1 MALTLQLA
9 DSDGNLLPESYAILD
24 EELLEYLSGFSAFP
38 ALRSFGE
45 LPQEEET
52 PIGQDA
58 REAMAREAVEMA
70 ALVQRRQVPEP
81 PDWVGLQG
89 TGDIR
94 LGEEFGWEGL
104 LAFLRRLEHLV
115 HLARTMGLD
124 LLALPND

>member
-9 DSDGNLLPESYAILD
+9 DPAGNLLTESYAILD
-24 EELLEYLSGFSAFP
+24 EELLEYLSGFASFP
-38 ALRSFGE
+38 TLRSLGE
-45 LPQEEET
+45 LASEEAPVEEA
-52 PIGQDA
+52 A

-70 ALVQRRQVPEP
+70 ELMKRREVPQH
-81 PDWVGLQG
+81 PDWVGLEG

-115 HLARTMGLD
+115 HLARTMGLEVR
-124 LLALPND
+124 LLPDD

>member
-24 EELLEYLSGFSAFP
+24 EELLEYLSGFSSFP

-45 LPQEEET
+45 LPQEEKT
-52 PIGQDA
+52 PIGQGA

-70 ALVQRRQVPEP
+70 PLVQRRQVPEP
-81 PDWVGLQG
+81 PAWVGLQG

-104 LAFLRRLEHLV
+104 LAFLLRLEHLV

>member
-9 DSDGNLLPESYAILD
+9 DSDGNLLPESYVILD
-24 EELLEYLSGFSAFP
+24 EELLEYFSGFPAFP

-45 LPQEEET
+45 LSQEEET

-70 ALVQRRQVPEP
+70 ALVKGRQVPEP